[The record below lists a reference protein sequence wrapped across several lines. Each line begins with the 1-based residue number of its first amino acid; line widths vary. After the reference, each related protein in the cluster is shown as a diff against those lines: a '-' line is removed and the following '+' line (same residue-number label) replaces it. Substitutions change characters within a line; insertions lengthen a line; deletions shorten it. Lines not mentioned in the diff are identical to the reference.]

1 MDVTVFSKFS
11 QGEGEE
17 SRVPSFNTME
27 IGEEYEH
34 QGMIRCENM
43 NLLWRVAKIKHKRGR
58 ECFFLVNDKIYL
70 TIVLES
76 EQMNNSMYGRSICE
90 YSIIVLIVKKF
101 LILDFRDV
109 ESFF

>member
-43 NLLWRVAKIKHKRGR
+43 NFLWRVAKIKHKRGR
-58 ECFFLVNDKIYL
+58 ECFFLVMIK
-70 TIVLES
+70 
-76 EQMNNSMYGRSICE
+76 SI
-90 YSIIVLIVKKF
+90 
-101 LILDFRDV
+101 
-109 ESFF
+109 